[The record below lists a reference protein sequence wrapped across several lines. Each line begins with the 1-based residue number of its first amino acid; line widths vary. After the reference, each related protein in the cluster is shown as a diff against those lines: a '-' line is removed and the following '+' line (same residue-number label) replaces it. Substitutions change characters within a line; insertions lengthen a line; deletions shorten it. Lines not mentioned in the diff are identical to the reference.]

1 MKLDKVSFK
10 FKVVASFALLFTVML
25 GLGGISYYASN
36 TLNQKIVKSFNYYLP
51 SINLLVQA
59 DRDFQQVLVAERT
72 IASGDIDKKMIEE
85 QLKEIQINYDQ
96 VVTRVKK
103 YEAKA
108 EDQVERDHL
117 KKFWEGHALWT
128 EQMNKFKDLVAV
140 EKFDDARRLS
150 LGDVSTHFENA
161 RHELD
166 ILQDFILEKTV
177 QEQNT
182 AEKLFEQVF
191 WTLVIALAVTSVF
204 IGLLYLS
211 IFKIVG
217 DRLEKTT
224 ALLRK
229 VTDHLSTSSNKLTE
243 NSSSLSSAVTEQAS
257 SLDETVAAINEI
269 SAIVDKNCENT
280 DHTFQSSTECKATA
294 IQGKHVVEK
303 MVGEIDS
310 IGNNIELILGQVKG
324 NNGKL
329 ENINALIQ
337 QIGEKTKVINDI
349 VFQTKLLSFNASVE
363 AARAGEQG
371 KGFSVVAEEVGNLA
385 TMSGKAAAE
394 ISSILDSSMKTV
406 EEIVRESTQGLD
418 GLMKIGHDSINSGKK
433 VAHECDELLDRIVDS
448 IESNNIMIEEVN
460 KASKEQADALKE
472 INLAILNID
481 QATKH
486 NSELAN
492 ENSSVASYLL
502 KDSRSVEEVSNEIGQ
517 IVYGKKA
524 A

>member
-1 MKLDKVSFK
+1 MKLDRISFK
-10 FKVVASFALLFTVML
+10 LKVVTSFALLFTVML

-36 TLNQKIVKSFNYYLP
+36 TLNLKLIKSFNYYLP

-72 IASGDIDKKMIEE
+72 IASGNIDKKIIED
-85 QLKEIQINYDQ
+85 QLKEIQTNYDQ
-96 VVTRVKK
+96 VVSRVKK

-108 EDQVERDHL
+108 EDAKEKEYL
-117 KKFWEGHALWT
+117 KVFWESHTLWSKKI
-128 EQMNKFKDLVAV
+128 EEFKEFVKN
-140 EKFDDARRLS
+140 EKFEQARNLS
-150 LGDVSTHFENA
+150 FGEISTHFENA
-161 RHELD
+161 RNQLD
-166 ILQDFILEKTV
+166 YLQDFILDKTV
-177 QEQNT
+177 QEQSA
-182 AEKLFEQVF
+182 AESLFERVF
-191 WTLVIALAVTSVF
+191 WTLVLSLVATSIF

-224 ALLRK
+224 ALLKK
-229 VTDHLSTSSNKLTE
+229 VTDHLSSSSNKLTE
-243 NSSSLSSAVTEQAS
+243 NSTSLSSAVTEQAS

-280 DHTFQSSTECKATA
+280 DHTFKSSTECKETA
-294 IQGKHVVEK
+294 IRGKNVVEK
-303 MVGEIDS
+303 MVGEIDN

-329 ENINALIQ
+329 ENINDLIQ

-394 ISSILDSSMKTV
+394 ISSILDSSIRTV

-418 GLMKIGHDSINSGKK
+418 GLMKIGHDSIHSGKK

-460 KASKEQADALKE
+460 KASREQADALKE

-481 QATKH
+481 QATKQ
-486 NSELAN
+486 NSQLAN
-492 ENSSVASYLL
+492 ENSSVAGYLL
-502 KDSRSVEEVSNEIGQ
+502 RDSRSVEDVSNEIGQ

>member
-1 MKLDKVSFK
+1 MKLDKISFK
-10 FKVVASFALLFTVML
+10 FKVIFSFSLLFAVML
-25 GLGGISYYASN
+25 SLGGISYYASN
-36 TLNQKIVKSFNYYLP
+36 TLNNKITKSFNYYLP
-51 SINLLVQA
+51 SINLLVQS

-72 IASGDIDKKMIEE
+72 IASGNIDSKMIEE
-85 QLKEIQINYDQ
+85 QIKEIKTNYDQ

-108 EDQVERDHL
+108 QDEKEKEYLKAFWMHHKLWSDQLDIFL
-117 KKFWEGHALWT
+117 KHTAES
-128 EQMNKFKDLVAV
+128 Q
-140 EKFDDARRLS
+140 FDKARELSLTTISKHFEDAR
-150 LGDVSTHFENA
+150 NQ
-161 RHELD
+161 LD
-166 ILQDFILEKTV
+166 ALQDYILDKTV
-177 QEQNT
+177 VEQKVS
-182 AEKLFEQVF
+182 EELFEKVAL
-191 WTLVIALAVTSVF
+191 TLIGSLIVTSIF
-204 IGLLYLS
+204 IGLLYFS

-217 DRLEKTT
+217 NRLEKTT
-224 ALLRK
+224 ALLKK
-229 VTDHLSTSSNKLTE
+229 VTDHLSSSSTKLTE
-243 NSSSLSSAVTEQAS
+243 NSTSLSSAVTEQAS

-269 SAIVDKNCENT
+269 SAIVDKNCETT
-280 DHTFQSSTECKATA
+280 DHTYRSSLTCKNTA
-294 IQGKHVVEK
+294 IEGKTVVEK
-303 MVGEIDS
+303 MVGEIES
-310 IGNNIELILGQVKG
+310 IGSNIELILGQVQG
-324 NNGKL
+324 NNSKL
-329 ENINALIQ
+329 TNINDLIQ

-394 ISSILDSSMKTV
+394 IAAILDSSIRTV

-418 GLMKIGHDSINSGKK
+418 GLMRIGHDSITSGKK
-433 VAHECDELLDRIVDS
+433 VANECDHLLDQIVES
-448 IESNNIMIEEVN
+448 IENNNIMIEEVN

-492 ENSSVASYLL
+492 ANSDVAGHLL
-502 KDSRSVEEVSNEIGQ
+502 RDSRSVGQVSDEIEG